1 MAFEMM
7 ENGESGALIK
17 VIGVGGA
24 GGNVINNMI
33 RKRVKGNVHFIAA
46 NTDRQALSQS
56 EAETQIQL
64 GHTGLGAGS
73 KPEVG
78 QQAANEAREEIADAL
93 RGANMV
99 FITAGMG
106 GGTGT
111 GAASIV
117 AEVAQELGILT
128 VAVVTKPFSF
138 EGNRRMRNAEAGIKA
153 LKARVHSL
161 IIILNDKLEA
171 ELGED
176 ATIVECFAK
185 ADEVLYNAVAGI
197 SEIIQAPGLVNAD
210 FEDVR
215 TVMSERGTAMMGSA
229 EADGQDRALQAAS
242 QAISCPLLEE
252 FDVKGARGVLV
263 NISGSQSVKMSEI
276 RMAMETVRNFA
287 DPDANIVFGSV
298 FDDSLGDKIR
308 VTVIATGLDQDSI
321 DPNGYVP
328 PIPQPAAAPQNQGTG
343 GLWKPQTHTNPITP
357 AGLGVDLFGQPDQTQ
372 KAPKQPEPAPEM
384 PVNPFEIRTPAGFAN
399 PLNNSAS
406 PFASSGQRAESRQTS
421 QAEPEAVEEVL
432 VEVIREE
439 TAAPQPAP
447 QQTPASQQGAPSF
460 VSQFVQPQAS
470 ASRPVQ
476 PDPQV
481 QRSAESRKIPQ
492 PNQDQGNQSPFGA
505 AGAFS
510 RPIAQPDDAFQV
522 PPARKDNTIFG
533 MMNNPMGF
541 GQGGGFASLN
551 PRNGQGSGLW
561 SSNAN
566 VQSAAEQKNQEEEK
580 PQFEHEIPAF
590 LRKKD

>member
-33 RKRVKGNVHFIAA
+33 RKQVKGNVVFIAA

-56 EAETQIQL
+56 EAEVQIQL

-161 IIILNDKLEA
+161 IIILNDKLEM

-176 ATIVECFAK
+176 ATIGECFAR

-229 EADGQDRALQAAS
+229 EAEGQDRALQAAS

-263 NISGSQSVKMSEI
+263 NISGSQAVKMSEI

-298 FDDSLGDKIR
+298 YDDSLGDKIR

-321 DPNGYVP
+321 DPSYTIP
-328 PIPQPAAAPQNQGTG
+328 TPQPTAAPQSQAG
-343 GLWKPQTHTNPITP
+343 GLWKPQAHTDPIPP
-357 AGLGVDLFGQPDQTQ
+357 AAMGVDLFGQPE
-372 KAPKQPEPAPEM
+372 KPVKPAREAQPAVQEV
-384 PVNPFEIRTPAGFAN
+384 PVNPFEIRNPTGFSN
-399 PLNNSAS
+399 PLKQQPAA
-406 PFASSGQRAESRQTS
+406 PFTAP
-421 QAEPEAVEEVL
+421 EPREPIQQPTPVQVEEIS
-432 VEVIREE
+432 EVRVNVMPEPKQ
-439 TAAPQPAP
+439 AVQPAPQPASSAP
-447 QQTPASQQGAPSF
+447 QSSAPSF
-460 VSQFVQPQAS
+460 VSQFSQGSSPASQPE
-470 ASRPVQ
+470 
-476 PDPQV
+476 PQV
-481 QRSAESRKIPQ
+481 QRAAEPRPPQ
-492 PNQDQGNQSPFGA
+492 HSQQDQGAHSPFGA

-510 RPIAQPDDAFQV
+510 RPIAQPDDSFQV

-533 MMNNPMGF
+533 MMNSGMSFN
-541 GQGGGFASLN
+541 QGGFASLN

-561 SSNAN
+561 SNN
-566 VQSAAEQKNQEEEK
+566 TTVQNTAEPTQQDEEK

-590 LRKKD
+590 LRKKN

>member
-33 RKRVKGNVHFIAA
+33 RKQVKGNVVFIAA

-56 EAETQIQL
+56 EAEVQIQL

-161 IIILNDKLEA
+161 IIILNDKLEM

-176 ATIVECFAK
+176 ATIGECFAR

-229 EADGQDRALQAAS
+229 EAEGQDRALQAAS

-263 NISGSQSVKMSEI
+263 NISGSQAVKMSEI

-298 FDDSLGDKIR
+298 YDDSLGDKIR

-321 DPNGYVP
+321 DPSYTIP
-328 PIPQPAAAPQNQGTG
+328 TPQPTAAPQNQAA
-343 GLWKPQTHTNPITP
+343 GLWKPQAHTDPIPP
-357 AGLGVDLFGQPDQTQ
+357 AAMGVDLFGQPE
-372 KAPKQPEPAPEM
+372 KPAKPVKEPQPVVQETS
-384 PVNPFEIRTPAGFAN
+384 VNPFEIRNPTGFSN
-399 PLNNSAS
+399 PLKQQPSA
-406 PFASSGQRAESRQTS
+406 PFSTPEIRESVQ
-421 QAEPEAVEEVL
+421 QPAPVQVEEIA
-432 VEVIREE
+432 EVRVNVMPEPKQVVQPIQQPA
-439 TAAPQPAP
+439 AAPQ
-447 QQTPASQQGAPSF
+447 SNAPSF
-460 VSQFVQPQAS
+460 VSQFSQTQAS
-470 ASRPVQ
+470 ASQPVQ
-476 PDPQV
+476 PEPQV
-481 QRSAESRKIPQ
+481 QRAAEPRPPQHPQ
-492 PNQDQGNQSPFGA
+492 PDQGAHSPFGA

-510 RPIAQPDDAFQV
+510 RPIAQPDDSFQV

-533 MMNNPMGF
+533 MMNSGMGF
-541 GQGGGFASLN
+541 NQGGFASLN

-561 SSNAN
+561 SNNASVSNT
-566 VQSAAEQKNQEEEK
+566 AEQAQQEEEK

-590 LRKKD
+590 LRKKN